1 MLSYGGGHTMKK
13 VLCLVFII
21 LLGTI
26 GFSQQFTRELKLED
40 KRMNGQDVK
49 LVQEKLLSF
58 GFSEVGEADGW
69 FGPKTEE
76 SVKKCQ
82 LCFGFTP
89 DGVVRKDFFTA
100 LYKTD
105 KLTLE
110 LIDVIK
116 RANAVEEELKERS
129 IISFEYIEPNSHGL
143 PCDWYIYYKTNTVE
157 KVSMKEAYEFSFGSI
172 ELYPFSN
179 GDKFFMSY
187 WLSQDVYGQN
197 RQYFITN
204 YLITKNK
211 TYSIKNGQLI
221 TDKNNKELEQCINR
235 FENVHL
241 DYLLK

>member
-110 LIDVIK
+110 LINTVKQI
-116 RANAVEEELKERS
+116 N
-129 IISFEYIEPNSHGL
+129 IIDNKIEYFSTAYCQLRLGFSG
-143 PCDWYIYYKTNTVE
+143 YIYYKHNKIE
-157 KVSMKEAYEFSFGSI
+157 KVSI
-172 ELYPFSN
+172 ERVEGDACYGDMTLYALNN
-179 GDKFFMSY
+179 GEKLLIYLRKNPSGDSSDTFFLTRNKIY
-187 WLSQDVYGQN
+187 IIEKGQFLES
-197 RQYFITN
+197 RASGQFDW
-204 YLITKNK
+204 
-211 TYSIKNGQLI
+211 IKNYI
-221 TDKNNKELEQCINR
+221 FNETN
-235 FENVHL
+235 L

>member
-13 VLCLVFII
+13 VVCLVFII

-58 GFSEVGEADGW
+58 GFAEVGEADGW

-76 SVKKCQ
+76 SVKKGQ

-89 DGVVRKDFFTA
+89 DGVVRKEFFTA

-105 KLTLE
+105 TLTNALKNA
-110 LIDVIK
+110 IQC
-116 RANAVEEELKERS
+116 ANAIDEKLEHLSTAECQLGIYFGGIFYYNCNKIAKVYAERYEGDGIYS
-129 IISFEYIEPNSHGL
+129 YIN
-143 PCDWYIYYKTNTVE
+143 
-157 KVSMKEAYEFSFGSI
+157 
-172 ELYPFSN
+172 LYPFDN
-179 GDKFFMSY
+179 GEKLLTYLSKNPYSGASSSSYFLTKDK
-187 WLSQDVYGQN
+187 
-197 RQYFITN
+197 I
-204 YLITKNK
+204 
-211 TYSIKNGQLI
+211 YSIEQGRFTEEKI
-221 TDKNNKELEQCINR
+221 TDSLEWYVDILQAGN
-235 FENVHL
+235 L